1 MACAAKEYGD
11 CTTWGEKEVEVNF
24 IYRDKYGGNK
34 PDEKVKVCICEA
46 HRNVLNKLHDG
57 QLEMRGEQADE
68 ALHDDLFQPF
78 ADKENKENTYTVVK
92 IISASEETEDTIHL
106 VNGRDI
112 EKFRKYMSA
121 ANPDIKY
128 IAEAGI
134 FLVNHKDY
142 NLESEVIEMKPVTG
156 ERKLHELTNLTT
168 YYKPVSEMIRI
179 TGPGWLSVEPRVE
192 KNPTMETEYT
202 IESSLS
208 CVHKYFTQKLA
219 EYLRTNF
226 EECLEF
232 MDNIDGGVL
241 DIKNLRETSPHSDDA
256 LHEIVLRL
264 TDALCVDDIAAIAE
278 MKKSGEITEEV
289 LWVTYVLANHE
300 LFWSHLSGRNLRK
313 NIPLINLFIDADLHG
328 RLLLLAMSGERE
340 RWLDIHH
347 RTSHDILHE
356 NVEVVD
362 YLVPSYFK
370 PGSMIIVRAA
380 EDFQDEPV
388 YKYVAVYE
396 YYTNF
401 STAMYNIN
409 PSYREEK
416 PFEKNPEIH
425 LLLLKS
431 ILYCYPE
438 LAEADKIKY
447 RLEYDALL
455 AKIKKEKYY

>member
-1 MACAAKEYGD
+1 MSCAAKEYGD
-11 CTTWGEKEVEVNF
+11 CTTWGEKEVEVLF

-92 IISASEETEDTIHL
+92 IISASEETEDTFHL
-106 VNGRDI
+106 LNGRDI

-121 ANPDIKY
+121 ANPDIRY
-128 IAEAGI
+128 IAEEAI

-142 NLESEVIEMKPVTG
+142 NCESEVIEMKPLTG
-156 ERKLHELTNLTT
+156 ERELHGLSNLTT

-179 TGPGWLSVEPRVE
+179 TGPGWLSVESRVE
-192 KNPTMETEYT
+192 VNPTMATEYT

-219 EYLRTNF
+219 DYLRTNF

-232 MDNIDGGVL
+232 MENIDGGVL
-241 DIKNLRETSPHSDDA
+241 DIKKLRETSPHSDEA
-256 LHEIVLRL
+256 LHQIVRRL
-264 TDALCVDDIAAIAE
+264 TDALCVDDLVLIAE

-300 LFWSHLSGRNLRK
+300 LFWSHLPGRNLRK
-313 NIPLINLFIDADLHG
+313 NIPLINLFIDTDLHE

-340 RWLDIHH
+340 RWLDKHQRTHH
-347 RTSHDILHE
+347 NILHD

-370 PGSMIIVRAA
+370 PGSMIIVKAA

-388 YKYVAVYE
+388 YKYVSVCE

-409 PSYREEK
+409 PFCGKEE

-447 RLEYDALL
+447 RLDYDTLS
-455 AKIKKEKYY
+455 AKIKKQKYY